1 MDYRLQKLGWNIR
14 SLRESR
20 GYTIEYMAEMVD
32 VSPAHIQRIETANKG
47 VSLSCLCRIADVL
60 QVSLGLLVEMDS
72 TAGSACFY
80 DELQEQM
87 SLQEVRFNKHVFSVF
102 NFMKRVYA
110 GILISKEQ
118 NPIDNLSCL

>member
-47 VSLSCLCRIADVL
+47 VSLSCLCRIAYASKKL
-60 QVSLGLLVEMDS
+60 IILL
-72 TAGSACFY
+72 FY
-80 DELQEQM
+80 
-87 SLQEVRFNKHVFSVF
+87 
-102 NFMKRVYA
+102 
-110 GILISKEQ
+110 
-118 NPIDNLSCL
+118 IDNGPRCG

>member
-87 SLQEVRFNKHVFSVF
+87 SLQEVRFWKDIINYCKQAVKKY
-102 NFMKRVYA
+102 N
-110 GILISKEQ
+110 I
-118 NPIDNLSCL
+118 